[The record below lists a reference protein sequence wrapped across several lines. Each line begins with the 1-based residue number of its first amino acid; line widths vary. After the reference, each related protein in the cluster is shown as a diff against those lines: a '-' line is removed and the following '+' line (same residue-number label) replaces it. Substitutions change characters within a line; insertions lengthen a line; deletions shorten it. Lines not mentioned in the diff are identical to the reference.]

1 MVGGRSKGK
10 FTATDRFDNMTG
22 KYHKGTYHPD
32 GISLYALAED
42 VLTDAGVDPR
52 EYFIDPYLKKVTV
65 QNPIPIVKH
74 TEALQMIANAGRC
87 IMTQDREEKDNPPV
101 FLFA

>member
-1 MVGGRSKGK
+1 
-10 FTATDRFDNMTG
+10 MTG

-52 EYFIDPYLKKVTV
+52 EYFIDPYLKKGNGSKS
-65 QNPIPIVKH
+65 NPHSK
-74 TEALQMIANAGRC
+74 TYRSTAD
-87 IMTQDREEKDNPPV
+87 DRKCGTLHYDARPEEKNNPPV